1 MSILTVEK
9 LSHGF
14 GGREIFEDVS
24 FRLLK
29 GEHIGLVGA
38 NGEGK
43 STFMKIITNTLEP
56 DQGKIIWSSKV
67 KVGYLDQHTVLEKG
81 LTIEDI
87 LKKAFDDLFVIEQ
100 KINDAYMKMCDCS
113 EDEMNQLLADIGE
126 MQDTLEHHD
135 FYLIDSK
142 VDEVAQA
149 LGLKDIGMSRDVEE
163 LSGGQRTKV
172 LLAKL
177 LLEKPD
183 ILLLDEP
190 TNYLDEEHI
199 SWLKQYLLDYEN
211 AFILISHDI
220 PFLNDVVNII
230 YHVEAPKL
238 TRYVGNYDEFRRL
251 YEIEKRQLEAAY
263 QRQVKEI
270 ERLEDFVARNKA
282 RVATRGMANSRAK
295 RLEKMERI
303 ELKAEKPKPEFK
315 FTMGRTPSRMIVET
329 EDFVIGYEN
338 AISKPMSLK
347 LEKGKKIALTGANG
361 LGKST
366 LLKSLMELIPS
377 IDGNVHIGEHVDFG
391 YFEQEASSE
400 DITCIEALW
409 KHYPSYSQYEIRS
422 ALAKCGL
429 TTDQIESK
437 VMVLSGGE
445 QAKLRLCKLMNTPYN
460 VLVLDEPTNHLDQ
473 DAKDE
478 LKRALKEYPGTILLV
493 CHEPEFYMDLVD
505 EVWDMKK
512 YSLKV

>member
-87 LKKAFDDLFVIEQ
+87 LKKAFDDLFIIEQ
-100 KINDAYMKMCDCS
+100 QINDAYMKMCDCS
-113 EDEMNQLLADIGE
+113 EEEMNQLLVDIGE

-142 VDEVAQA
+142 IDEVAQA
-149 LGLKDIGMSRDVEE
+149 LGLKDIGMNRDVEE

-199 SWLKQYLLDYEN
+199 SWLKEYLLEYEN

-220 PFLNDVVNII
+220 PFLNDVVNVI

-263 QRQVKEI
+263 LRQVKEI

-315 FTMGRTPSRMIVET
+315 FTMGRTPSRIIVET

-377 IDGNVHIGEHVDFG
+377 ISGNVHIGEHVDFG

-493 CHEPEFYMDLVD
+493 CHEPEFYNDLVD

>member
-142 VDEVAQA
+142 IDEVAQA

-366 LLKSLMELIPS
+366 LLKSLMEIIPS
-377 IDGNVHIGEHVDFG
+377 IEGKVHIGEHVDFG

>member
-100 KINDAYMKMCDCS
+100 QINDAYMKMCDCS

-142 VDEVAQA
+142 IDEVAQA

-199 SWLKQYLLDYEN
+199 SWLKEYLLEYEN

-220 PFLNDVVNII
+220 PFLNDVVNVI

-329 EDFVIGYEN
+329 EEFIIGYEN

-377 IDGNVHIGEHVDFG
+377 ISGKVHIGEHVDFG

-493 CHEPEFYMDLVD
+493 CHEPEFYQDLVD